1 MIHCKLDWIKSK
13 PIAHRGLHGNEIPEN
28 SVAAFENALT
38 HNLPIELDVQLTSDK
53 KIIVFHDDSFLRL
66 TGVDKYVN
74 LSSWDSI
81 KEYRINH
88 TSQTIPL
95 LSDVLDLV
103 NGKVPLLIETKNF
116 YRPNALEENLVELL
130 KSYRGEFAV
139 QSFNPLAVRWLKNN
153 APEIMRGQISARFR
167 EMPVPLHYKYI
178 LRNLTLN
185 FTAKP
190 HFINYNIDDLPYL
203 PVELYRNH
211 GLPIL
216 SWTVQTKAQLL
227 KARELCDNFVFEKL
241 SPEDIVK

>member
-1 MIHCKLDWIKSK
+1 MNWIKSK

-28 SVAAFENALT
+28 SIAAFENALAF
-38 HNLPIELDVQLTSDK
+38 NLPIELDVQLTNDK
-53 KIIVFHDDSFLRL
+53 KIIVFHDDNFLRL
-66 TGVDKYVN
+66 TGIDKFVN
-74 LSSWDSI
+74 LTNWDSI
-81 KEYRINH
+81 KQYRINN
-88 TSQTIPL
+88 TSHAIPL

-116 YRPNALEENLVELL
+116 SRPNALEENLVDIL
-130 KSYRGEFAV
+130 KSYKGEFAV

-167 EMPVPLHYKYI
+167 EMPVPLHFKYI

-216 SWTVQTKAQLL
+216 AWTVKTKAQLF